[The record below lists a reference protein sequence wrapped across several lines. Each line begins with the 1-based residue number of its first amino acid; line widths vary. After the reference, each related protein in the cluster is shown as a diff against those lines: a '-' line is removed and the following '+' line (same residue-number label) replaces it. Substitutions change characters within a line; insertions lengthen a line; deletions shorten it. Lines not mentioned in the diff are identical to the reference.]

1 MMDVKQIQEGDV
13 IDVPNP
19 FDAPTRSGAL
29 VHVYGWVGRWNNGG
43 AAKGQNCPL
52 IVRGVIEKTITTGAA
67 AIGVGD
73 YLALDT
79 ATGEL
84 TKQVVSDADDAD
96 TDEPG
101 NADAIVR
108 FGKSLSRI
116 PANTTRKCWVR
127 IRSQD

>member
-1 MMDVKQIQEGDV
+1 MQEVKQIQEGDV

-29 VHVYGWVGRWNNGG
+29 VYVYGWVGRWNSGG
-43 AAKGQNCPL
+43 FAKGQKCPL
-52 IVRGVIEKTITTGAA
+52 IVRGVIEKTITTTGT

-73 YLALDT
+73 MLVLNT

-84 TKQVVSDADDAD
+84 AKGNEPTDDDAD
-96 TDEPG
+96 
-101 NADAIVR
+101 ADGLVN
-108 FGKSLSRI
+108 FGKSLTAI
-116 PANTTRKCWVR
+116 PANTTRKVWVR